1 VRGSGPK
8 VRGSGPKVRGS
19 DRRTSAPDRR
29 ILVVDPR
36 TGPSHWTLALSHP
49 RPIAPSS
56 HRTARVQPRQ
66 VTTAIDFQYRYSEQ
80 VSVSFTFFRPLPRT
94 VTRPIALLV
103 LVAWAATMATLVARS
118 YGQSSSANLA
128 TDLARYG
135 SAAVW
140 RGVYYRGEKIGFTVS
155 QTTPTDDGFELQEDG
170 RLQMLLLGQ
179 DTAARIRTTARV
191 DTSFTLRSF
200 DFSLDPGTGPVTVRG
215 TVDGPSQTTT
225 WRLNLA
231 ITSGGVT
238 RTESRELL
246 EPPVVSQNLSRLL
259 ANKRLVPG
267 ADHEWT
273 VLDPATLQSA
283 KVHIHVGDRGV
294 VRANDTIVPAF
305 RVGMD
310 FNGLQTTSWVTD
322 TGEVV
327 REESPLGL
335 ITVREPAE
343 RAQRLSVPGR
353 IQADLLQAAAVVPV
367 ATERID
373 EPRDVRRLK
382 LRLEGAELS
391 PDVDG
396 VGQKLD
402 GNVIE
407 LVDPRLLK
415 AAAADP
421 KATSFLAPEPLI
433 ESDDPLIRAEAEQAV
448 RDAIGGRDR
457 AERLTR
463 YVNGLLDKKPTV
475 GLPSAR
481 EVLRTKV
488 GDCNEHTAL
497 FVAMARSI
505 GIPARIAVGLVFM
518 HGAFYYHAWPE
529 VYVTE
534 SPGLGLWLAV
544 DPTLNQFPADAT
556 HLRLARGGLDRQ
568 AAILPLIGR
577 LKMTLLDLELAP
589 GTDRVIVGR
598 QPDPVTAAAA
608 LPLDLPRATTKGC
621 RCDRA
626 NNQSTIR
633 STQ

>member
-1 VRGSGPK
+1 M
-8 VRGSGPKVRGS
+8 
-19 DRRTSAPDRR
+19 
-29 ILVVDPR
+29 
-36 TGPSHWTLALSHP
+36 
-49 RPIAPSS
+49 
-56 HRTARVQPRQ
+56 
-66 VTTAIDFQYRYSEQ
+66 
-80 VSVSFTFFRPLPRT
+80 SFTFFRPLPRT

-128 TDLARYG
+128 TDLARYE

-200 DFSLDPGTGPVTVRG
+200 DFSLDPGTGPVAVRG

-238 RTESRELL
+238 RTESRELP
-246 EPPVVSQNLSRLL
+246 EAPVVSQNLSRLL
-259 ANKRLVPG
+259 ANRRLVPG
-267 ADHEWT
+267 TDHEWT

-367 ATERID
+367 TTERID